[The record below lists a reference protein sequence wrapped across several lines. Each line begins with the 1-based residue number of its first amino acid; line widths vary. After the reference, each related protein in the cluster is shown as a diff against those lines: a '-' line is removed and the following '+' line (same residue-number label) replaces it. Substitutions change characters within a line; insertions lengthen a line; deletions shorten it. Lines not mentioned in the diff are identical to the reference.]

1 MVICNRAK
9 RGEKKVKRI
18 KIRIKREDGG
28 RTKIISNENMKN
40 IEPILREL
48 RKTSRKLRRL
58 SENGFEIKLTI
69 NN

>member
-1 MVICNRAK
+1 MK
-9 RGEKKVKRI
+9 MI
-18 KIRIKREDGG
+18 KLRIKRGDGG

-58 SENGFEIKLTI
+58 SKNGFEIKLTI

>member
-1 MVICNRAK
+1 MKTIK
-9 RGEKKVKRI
+9 LGIKKG
-18 KIRIKREDGG
+18 DGG

-58 SENGFEIKLTI
+58 SKNGFEIKLTI

>member
-1 MVICNRAK
+1 VSDDGRSG
-9 RGEKKVKRI
+9 RSEKKVKTI
-18 KIRIKREDGG
+18 KLGIKRGDGG

-58 SENGFEIKLTI
+58 SKNGFEIKLTI

>member
-1 MVICNRAK
+1 MKMIKLGIK
-9 RGEKKVKRI
+9 RG
-18 KIRIKREDGG
+18 DGG

-58 SENGFEIKLTI
+58 SKNGFEIKLTI